1 MRECEERLIVGIN
14 VTMVT
19 LTQICQVTTM
29 HSIYIYSRTT
39 KWDLLYDLICTCM
52 YIYIYIIRGPIA

>member
-29 HSIYIYSRTT
+29 HSIYIYSRTN

-52 YIYIYIIRGPIA
+52 YIYI